1 MQIKSIYIRICY
13 SYRQTSTQHGV
24 AMLSFF
30 YLIFSFCIFAFC
42 FVCWYCMAGKSISI
56 NTQPE
61 IKKKETKC
69 QPTEESAKEQ
79 GIQTNT
85 KKKRKKEVETEAKLF
100 IRARTNV

>member
-1 MQIKSIYIRICY
+1 
-13 SYRQTSTQHGV
+13 
-24 AMLSFF
+24 
-30 YLIFSFCIFAFC
+30 
-42 FVCWYCMAGKSISI
+42 MAGKSISI